1 MARKFLLPNIAES
14 LSVREGITKRKAE
27 LFLRAFFELT
37 EEGVL
42 RDSFVKVT
50 NFGTTKIVDVSPRE
64 SVNVNTGERIQI
76 NGHAKVS
83 FLPDSLLRNLVNRP
97 FELFSTA
104 LLHENTTEE
113 ELDAVDDTLLLE
125 EVEEERMQEE
135 KEEELLPLSE
145 ELLPSAD
152 TFSETAEKPS
162 AIDADGEAVDATF
175 STSDTDC
182 KVSEERTTEGQFGT
196 LQPDPQP
203 DITLSKEETSD
214 SLEDEE
220 HYKKTAEIDI
230 ETETQTIVTTVSP
243 GTTTSPTSASASGV
257 TNIKGSII
265 VKTEK
270 TEKDAT
276 TKMVNKWQIACLV
289 LFTLLMTA
297 IGYIIGFQLGQ
308 NTISSSS
315 QHSSKAVQK
324 VVEKPYRQPTTSQ
337 APQSSVQ
344 PEPSANKV
352 DVQQQKTTSTD
363 LQIAPAE
370 QTKTPQKPVPA
381 ISQSPTRE
389 QLDKAA
395 QYQQMPKGNY
405 LIVGTLSTHVLKPGD
420 NLYHLAKQIYG
431 DKAFTRYVIL
441 YNGLQNPDLIA
452 VGQTIKFPKLVE
464 KSSRLQ

>member
-1 MARKFLLPNIAES
+1 MARKFLLQDIAES
-14 LSVREGITKRKAE
+14 LSAREGITKRKAE

-145 ELLPSAD
+145 ELPPSAD

-162 AIDADGEAVDATF
+162 AIDADGEAVDAT
-175 STSDTDC
+175 
-182 KVSEERTTEGQFGT
+182 EEQFGT

-214 SLEDEE
+214 TLEDEE

-243 GTTTSPTSASASGV
+243 GTTTSPTPASASGV

-276 TKMVNKWQIACLV
+276 TKMVNKWQITCLV

-308 NTISSSS
+308 NTISPSS
-315 QHSSKAVQK
+315 QHSSKAVQE
-324 VVEKPYRQPTTSQ
+324 VVEKPSRQPTASQ
-337 APQSSVQ
+337 APQSSIH

-363 LQIAPAE
+363 LQVAPVE
-370 QTKTPQKPVPA
+370 QTKTPQKPAPA

>member
-1 MARKFLLPNIAES
+1 MARKFLLQDIAES
-14 LSVREGITKRKAE
+14 LSAREGITKRKAE

-135 KEEELLPLSE
+135 KEEKLLPLSE
-145 ELLPSAD
+145 ELPPSAD
-152 TFSETAEKPS
+152 TFSGTAEKPS
-162 AIDADGEAVDATF
+162 AIDADGETVDATF

-182 KVSEERTTEGQFGT
+182 KISEERTTEEQFGT
-196 LQPDPQP
+196 LQPDPQS

-214 SLEDEE
+214 PLENEE

-308 NTISSSS
+308 NTISPSS
-315 QHSSKAVQK
+315 QHSSKAVQE
-324 VVEKPYRQPTTSQ
+324 VVEKPSRQPTASQ

-344 PEPSANKV
+344 PEPSAHHV
-352 DVQQQKTTSTD
+352 DVEQQKPAATD
-363 LQIAPAE
+363 PQIAPVE
-370 QTKTPQKPVPA
+370 QTKTPQKPAPA

-452 VGQTIKFPKLVE
+452 VGQTIKFPKLIE

>member
-1 MARKFLLPNIAES
+1 MARKFLLQDIAES
-14 LSVREGITKRKAE
+14 LSAREGITKRKAE

-145 ELLPSAD
+145 DSPPSAD
-152 TFSETAEKPS
+152 TFSGTAEKPP
-162 AIDADGEAVDATF
+162 AIDADGEAV
-175 STSDTDC
+175 
-182 KVSEERTTEGQFGT
+182 TTEEQFGT

-214 SLEDEE
+214 TLEDEE

-243 GTTTSPTSASASGV
+243 GTTTSPSPASASGV

-270 TEKDAT
+270 TEKGAT

-308 NTISSSS
+308 NTISPSS

-324 VVEKPYRQPTTSQ
+324 VVEKPYRQPTASQ

-370 QTKTPQKPVPA
+370 QTKTPQKPAPT

-452 VGQTIKFPKLVE
+452 IGQTIKFPKLVE

>member
-1 MARKFLLPNIAES
+1 MARKFLLQDIAES
-14 LSVREGITKRKAE
+14 LSAREGITKRKAE

-104 LLHENTTEE
+104 LLHEDTTEE
-113 ELDAVDDTLLLE
+113 ELDAIDDTLLLE
-125 EVEEERMQEE
+125 EVEEESGQEE
-135 KEEELLPLSE
+135 REEELQPPSDE
-145 ELLPSAD
+145 LPSSAE
-152 TFSETAEKPS
+152 TFSETAESPS
-162 AIDADGEAVDATF
+162 AIAAESEAVEATL
-175 STSDTDC
+175 STSVNAFTASEEGTAEEQLAPPPPDSQPDIALTNE
-182 KVSEERTTEGQFGT
+182 KVSE
-196 LQPDPQP
+196 P
-203 DITLSKEETSD
+203 S
-214 SLEDEE
+214 EDEE

-230 ETETQTIVTTVSP
+230 ETETQTIVTTVSS
-243 GTTTSPTSASASGV
+243 GTTPSPTPASASGV

-276 TKMVNKWQIACLV
+276 TKMVKKWQIACLV

-308 NTISSSS
+308 NTLSPSS
-315 QHSSKAVQK
+315 QRSSEAVQE
-324 VVEKPYRQPTTSQ
+324 VVEKPSRQPAAAQ
-337 APQSSVQ
+337 APQPTAQSKPSVHH
-344 PEPSANKV
+344 V
-352 DVQQQKTTSTD
+352 DVQQQKPATTD
-363 LQIAPAE
+363 PQVAPVE
-370 QTKTPQKPVPA
+370 QTKTPQKPAPA

-441 YNGLQNPDLIA
+441 YNGLQNPDLITI
-452 VGQTIKFPKLVE
+452 GQTIKFPKLVE
-464 KSSRLQ
+464 KSGRPQ

>member
-1 MARKFLLPNIAES
+1 MARKFLLQDIAES
-14 LSVREGITKRKAE
+14 LSAREGITKRKAE

-145 ELLPSAD
+145 DSPPSAD
-152 TFSETAEKPS
+152 TFSGTAEKPP

-182 KVSEERTTEGQFGT
+182 KVSEERTTEEQFGT

-214 SLEDEE
+214 TLEDEE

-243 GTTTSPTSASASGV
+243 GTTTSPTPASASGV

-308 NTISSSS
+308 NTISPSS
-315 QHSSKAVQK
+315 QHSSKAVQE
-324 VVEKPYRQPTTSQ
+324 VVEKPSRQPTASQ
-337 APQSSVQ
+337 APQSSIH

-363 LQIAPAE
+363 LQVAPVE
-370 QTKTPQKPVPA
+370 QTKTPQKPAPA

-464 KSSRLQ
+464 KSSRPQ